1 MRRKKMT
8 SINVDTILS
17 DEELIQGSDEWFAA
31 RMGKITAS
39 RLGDI
44 MRKTRYG
51 ESTYKAK
58 VRLELAIERITGKS
72 ASSVVMNKAM
82 YDGVEREPDARKL
95 FEAVTQKEV
104 ALCGSFDHPTIPNT
118 SASPDG
124 LLRGEN
130 ACLELKCPTHATH
143 AKNLMS
149 DTMDKRY
156 LYQVQHQIQCTESD
170 YAYFA
175 SYHPDFPPELRLKWV
190 RVEKDDSV
198 IKSLEEEIRAF
209 DISIEDLIIKIK
221 DGGNKNG

>member
-1 MRRKKMT
+1 MT

-44 MRKTRYG
+44 MRKTKWG

-221 DGGNKNG
+221 DGGNKDG

>member
-1 MRRKKMT
+1 MT
-8 SINVDTILS
+8 SINIDTINS
-17 DEELIQGSDEWFAA
+17 NEELIQGSDEWFAA
-31 RMGKITAS
+31 RVGKITAS

-44 MRKTRYG
+44 MRKTKWG

-95 FEAVTQKEV
+95 FEAITGKDV
-104 ALCGSFDHPTIPNT
+104 ALCGSFDHPNIVNT

-124 LLRGEN
+124 LLRDEN
-130 ACLELKCPTHATH
+130 AVLELKCPTHATH

-149 DTMDKRY
+149 DKMPKNY
-156 LYQVQHQIQCTESD
+156 EYQVMWQIACTESD

-175 SYHPDFPPELRLKWV
+175 SYHPDFPKDLRLKYV
-190 RVEKDDSV
+190 KVERDDSV
-198 IKSLEEEIRAF
+198 IKSLEEAIRQF
-209 DISIEDLIIKIK
+209 DIEIEDLIIKIQK
-221 DGGNKNG
+221 GAN

>member
-1 MRRKKMT
+1 MT

-221 DGGNKNG
+221 DGGNKDG